1 MRAEIFEDVNEKVL
15 KVVANRSNIRFVM
28 PDDEVPSRTE
38 TFEFSRKEFNR
49 FKEYLETE
57 ANRIW
62 KNLNPRVADSFESD
76 YDEYYD
82 REYDNEG
89 SLKFLDR
96 EGPTIQLSLWPPYGS
111 TNRLYQFNKR
121 KMESFLFDLNYQS
134 SSDNYHV
141 GKE

>member
-1 MRAEIFEDVNEKVL
+1 MRSETFEDVNEKSL
-15 KVVANRSNIRFVM
+15 KVVTNRTNIRFVM

-38 TFEFSRKEFNR
+38 TFEFNRKEFSR

-89 SLKFLDR
+89 SLKFMDR
-96 EGPTIQLSLWPPYGS
+96 EGPTIQLSLWAPYGS

-121 KMESFLFDLNYQS
+121 RMESFLFDLNY
-134 SSDNYHV
+134 
-141 GKE
+141 

>member
-1 MRAEIFEDVNEKVL
+1 
-15 KVVANRSNIRFVM
+15 M

-38 TFEFSRKEFNR
+38 TFEFSRKEFDR
-49 FKEYLETE
+49 FREYLKAESNYT
-57 ANRIW
+57 W

-89 SLKFLDR
+89 GLKYIDR
-96 EGPTIQLSLWPPYGS
+96 EGLTIHLGLLPPYGS

-121 KMESFLFDLNYQS
+121 RMESFLFDLNY
-134 SSDNYHV
+134 
-141 GKE
+141 